1 MEITVSFVGYLELPD
16 IENNSRVIL
25 EEGTTVAAFLTEKG
39 MSRRHQRHIIPIINE
54 EEMRLSYTLQDGD
67 RLMLFLPVGGG

>member
-16 IENNSRVIL
+16 VENNSRVTL
-25 EEGTTVAAFLTEKG
+25 EEGTTVAAFLTAKG
-39 MSRRHQRHIIPIINE
+39 MSRRHQRHIIPIVNE
-54 EEMRLSYTLQDGD
+54 EEQRLSYTLQDRD